1 MSAGRITATP
11 QADAR
16 LLHLA
21 RGLILF
27 TPVSL
32 LGDGLGPLL
41 RYPEVGA
48 AVLYLPYA
56 ALTTALVLAP
66 RRDWV
71 WYILAGA
78 VTHFIAHWPHWTLAW
93 VLVATVANSARALA
107 AAVMVRW
114 IQDRTPRLDA
124 IRALLLFVAA
134 AALLAPALGATIGAT
149 NVVLRGEAVR
159 YWGTWQA
166 WFMSNALT
174 GLTAL
179 PAFLY
184 VAANL
189 ARGPRYRTSGRRVL
203 EGFLLTATLGAT
215 CVVAFF
221 VPSAFGWA
229 VALPF
234 YLPMPVLIW
243 AALRFG
249 SGGASLALTGVAIA
263 AIWGADRGTAPFH
276 VGSRDQDVLALQLF
290 VLLTTFPVLCI
301 AAIGGARQNA
311 IQLYRALLASLD
323 DHVAI
328 LDERGVVLEVN
339 ASWRQFV
346 ESAAGKRLPPMRV
359 GDDFLQTC
367 RIAAAAGDVSAARI
381 GAGIAGVLAREQ
393 RRFDVECEV
402 EHEGGRDVYAL
413 RIEALERSDGGAVV
427 TRANVTARREA
438 QIEIEQQR
446 RELSHLARV
455 SVLGELSGALAHELS
470 QPLASIRSNA
480 DAALLL
486 LQHQPPDLVDVG
498 AMLRDVVRDDERA
511 AQVIHRLSALLRR
524 GETRLQPM
532 DTREMV
538 NEVLELA
545 HGELIARRVAVTAVV
560 EPNPPA
566 VLGDRVQMQQV
577 LLNLIFNACDAM
589 NATVAPDRALLL
601 KVETDARSQVHI
613 SLRDCGTGIPS
624 ALIGRLFEPFVTTK
638 AEGLGLGLSISRTIV
653 AAHGGRLWAENNAD
667 RGATFHCVLPAA
679 PAVAS
684 PAPQVRSAAAGAA
697 PTLPPPTPQR

>member
-1 MSAGRITATP
+1 MP
-11 QADAR
+11 
-16 LLHLA
+16 
-21 RGLILF
+21 
-27 TPVSL
+27 
-32 LGDGLGPLL
+32 
-41 RYPEVGA
+41 
-48 AVLYLPYA
+48 
-56 ALTTALVLAP
+56 
-66 RRDWV
+66 
-71 WYILAGA
+71 
-78 VTHFIAHWPHWTLAW
+78 
-93 VLVATVANSARALA
+93 
-107 AAVMVRW
+107 
-114 IQDRTPRLDA
+114 
-124 IRALLLFVAA
+124 
-134 AALLAPALGATIGAT
+134 
-149 NVVLRGEAVR
+149 
-159 YWGTWQA
+159 
-166 WFMSNALT
+166 NA
-174 GLTAL
+174 
-179 PAFLY
+179 FQ
-184 VAANL
+184 
-189 ARGPRYRTSGRRVL
+189 
-203 EGFLLTATLGAT
+203 
-215 CVVAFF
+215 
-221 VPSAFGWA
+221 A

-249 SGGASLALTGVAIA
+249 PGGASLALISVAVA

-328 LDERGVVLEVN
+328 LDERGIVLEVN

-346 ESAAGKRLPPMRV
+346 ESAAGRRLPTVRV
-359 GDDFLQTC
+359 GDDFLHAC
-367 RIAAAAGDVSAARI
+367 RVAAEAGDVSAARI
-381 GAGIAGVLAREQ
+381 GAGIAAVLRREQ
-393 RRFDVECEV
+393 RRFDVESEI
-402 EHEGGRDVYAL
+402 EYEGGRDVYAL

-427 TRANVTARREA
+427 TRANVTERREA
-438 QIEIEQQR
+438 QIEIELQR

-486 LQHQPPDLVDVG
+486 LQHEPPDLAEVT
-498 AMLRDVVRDDERA
+498 AILRDIARDDERA

-545 HGELIARRVAVTAVV
+545 HAELIARRITVTAVV

-566 VLGDRVQMQQV
+566 VLGDRVQLQQV
-577 LLNLIFNACDAM
+577 LLNLILNACDAM
-589 NATVAPDRALLL
+589 NATSAPYRQLLL

-613 SLRDCGTGIPS
+613 SVRDGGTGIPP

-653 AAHGGRLWAENNAD
+653 AAHGGRLWAENNPD
-667 RGATFHCVLPAA
+667 RGATLHCALPAA
-679 PAVAS
+679 PAVDS
-684 PAPQVRSAAAGAA
+684 PALNVQSGTGSIPPA
-697 PTLPPPTPQR
+697 LPPPTPRR